1 MATQELTTENLESTI
16 QDNDIVIIDFWAA
29 WCQPCK
35 TFAPTFEAASEKHAD
50 ITFMKCDTEKEQV
63 VAAQFGI
70 RSIPTVAI
78 FREQI
83 LLFLQGGAL
92 PESALEDVIGQV
104 RALDMEEVRH
114 KVAAQQAQQQASGE
128 A

>member
-1 MATQELTTENLESTI
+1 MATLELTADNLDSTI
-16 QDNDIVIIDFWAA
+16 QDNEIVIIDFWAD

-35 TFAPTFEAASEKHAD
+35 SFAPTFEAASETHGD
-50 ITFMKCDTEKEQV
+50 IAFAKCDTEAEQV

-78 FREQI
+78 FRDQI

-92 PESALEDVIGQV
+92 PESALEDVIAQV
-104 RALDMEEVRH
+104 RALDMNEVRK
-114 KVAAQQAQQQASGE
+114 KVAEQQTQEAGNQA
-128 A
+128 